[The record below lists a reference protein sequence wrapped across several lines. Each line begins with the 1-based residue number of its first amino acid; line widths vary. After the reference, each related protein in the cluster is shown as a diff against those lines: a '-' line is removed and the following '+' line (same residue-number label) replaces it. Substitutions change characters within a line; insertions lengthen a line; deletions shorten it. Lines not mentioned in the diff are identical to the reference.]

1 MRNTIQTSLFCLLF
15 LMISSA
21 SASDSMKVLPM
32 AMKQQLAES
41 FQSKIPAYL
50 HENRFAYKQ
59 DDESEVIRKRLS
71 YSNKDQ
77 TFYEGGFGFGSI
89 VVPINHE
96 YALLVAD
103 TFSFRNYEYR
113 VEIMHYGDG
122 LLTIGTPPASL
133 LTNMA
138 SALDLTELVY
148 VDEDE
153 DALVINGQKDDV
165 IAFFKRTLDWM
176 SSKVDGVIPMSSRSY
191 KYLSEA
197 EHERFNGFFIRR
209 IEVRED
215 MMEFVNEVEEFIEA
229 KDLSNLTQYRKD
241 QARMTKQLS
250 RFLDKYFEQ
259 FGEEMFMADFK
270 ELHTTLTE
278 DPDAI
283 VREIEKS
290 IDEAKQ
296 GADNE
301 NLRELIVAKVNKQ
314 NQKYSVLDGVY
325 SPLVSAVAD
334 EDTEKLKSLIKNGED
349 LNAIYKSWSAV
360 NQAAQ
365 DDQFEM
371 LKLLVEAG
379 ADISIRTTGHSPLS
393 SAIRYAHND
402 IARYLLEHGANVD
415 VRYYKD
421 LQTPLIRAAKE
432 GYTESA
438 VLLLEFGADPLARNF
453 NGDSAIDW
461 ARHKGHQ
468 DIVTLMEA
476 ELAKRKQ

>member
-1 MRNTIQTSLFCLLF
+1 MRKPLQTSLFCLLL

-32 AMKQQLAES
+32 AMKEPLAES
-41 FQSKIPAYL
+41 FQSKIPAFL
-50 HENRFAYKQ
+50 HEDRFAYKQ

-153 DALVINGQKDDV
+153 DALVIDGQKDDV
-165 IAFFKRTLDWM
+165 IAFFKRTLDWV
-176 SSKVDGVIPMSSRSY
+176 SSKVDGAIPMSSRSY

-197 EHERFNGFFIRR
+197 EHERFNAFFIRR

-215 MMEFVNEVEEFIEA
+215 MMEFTAEVEEIVLA
-229 KDLSNLTQYRKD
+229 KDLTNLTQYRKD
-241 QARMTKQLS
+241 QARITKQLS
-250 RFLDKYFEQ
+250 RFLDKYFKQ
-259 FGEEMFMADFK
+259 YGDEMFMADFK

-283 VREIEKS
+283 VREIENS
-290 IDEAKQ
+290 INQAKQ

-301 NLRELIVAKVNKQ
+301 RIRELIIEKVNEQ
-314 NQKYSVLDGVY
+314 NEKYVVLDGFY
-325 SPLVSAVAD
+325 SPLATAVDQKDMA
-334 EDTEKLKSLIKNGED
+334 KLKSLLEEGED
-349 LNAIYKSWSAV
+349 PNAIYKSWSAV

-365 DDQFEM
+365 DGQFEM
-371 LKLLVEAG
+371 VKLLVEAG

-402 IARYLLEHGANVD
+402 IARYLLERGANVE

-438 VLLLEFGADPLARNF
+438 ALLLEFGADPLAENF

-461 ARHKGHQ
+461 ARHKGHT
-468 DIVTLMEA
+468 DIVKLMEE
-476 ELAKRKQ
+476 ELAKRKK